1 VADTS
6 DDLSALRIEREPLD
20 AGGRSWGKW
29 VFVLVLLA
37 GIGGGAWY
45 WLTRERPVEVEVASV
60 TERAAGAQ
68 ASVLNASGYVTARRR
83 ATISS
88 KVTGK
93 VMEVNVEEGMEVR
106 QGQVLARLD
115 DSSLQATLRLYRA
128 QLEAA
133 KQQIPESQVR
143 LEQARVM
150 LRRQEQ
156 LRKEGLNTPSD
167 IDNAQ
172 AEVNSLIARIASAQE
187 QVKVAESQIAMQMT
201 AIEDT
206 VIRAPF
212 SGVAISKDA
221 QAGEMVSPVSAGGG
235 FTRTGIST
243 IVDMRS
249 LEIEV
254 DVNESYI
261 NRVRAGQPVTAVLD
275 AYPDW
280 QIPANVITLVPTADR
295 QKATVLVRIGFQP
308 SSRAESRDD
317 KLRAAP
323 SKTEGQKLD
332 PRILPDMGVKVTFLR
347 EAEAGD
353 TPLAQSVTLV
363 PQAAVRKDADSSFV
377 FVVRQN
383 TVERRAIKTAGTD
396 GDRLEVIAGL
406 KGGDQVVISP
416 PDELAEG
423 TLITIKQG

>member
-1 VADTS
+1 MADTS

-20 AGGRSWGKW
+20 AGRRSLGKL
-29 VFVLVLLA
+29 VFGLALVA
-37 GIGGGAWY
+37 AIGGGAYY
-45 WLTRERPVEVEVASV
+45 WLNRERPVEVEVAAV
-60 TERAAGAQ
+60 TERAAGTQ

-83 ATISS
+83 ATVSS

-93 VMEVNVEEGMEVR
+93 VTEINVEEGMEVR

-115 DSSLQATLRLYRA
+115 DSTLQAALRLYRA

-133 KQQIPESQVR
+133 KRQLPESEVR

-150 LRRQEQ
+150 LRRQER
-156 LRKEGLNTPSD
+156 LRQEGLNTPND
-167 IDNAQ
+167 IDNAK
-172 AEVNSLIARIASAQE
+172 AEVDSLIARIASAQE
-187 QVKVAESQIAMQMT
+187 QVNVAESQIAMQVT

-235 FTRTGIST
+235 FTRTGICT
-243 IVDMRS
+243 IVDMKS

-261 NRVRAGQPVTAVLD
+261 NRVRTGQPVSAVLD

-295 QKATVLVRIGFQP
+295 QKATVLVRIGFQ
-308 SSRAESRDD
+308 
-317 KLRAAP
+317 
-323 SKTEGQKLD
+323 KLD

-347 EAEAGD
+347 EADAAD
-353 TPLAQSVTLV
+353 VQVAQSVTLV
-363 PQAAVRKDADSSFV
+363 PQAAVRKEGDSSFV
-377 FVVRQN
+377 FIIRQN
-383 TVERRAIKTAGTD
+383 TVERRAVKTAGTD
-396 GDRLEVIAGL
+396 GDRLEVVAGL

-416 PDELAEG
+416 PPELTEG
-423 TLITIKQG
+423 MLIAIK